1 MLTAMSVAKLII
13 MKFPASAA
21 SAVQKS
27 QSTLVVVV
35 PSSAQHSP
43 TMSHMSATTG
53 ASSAAT

>member
-1 MLTAMSVAKLII
+1 MSVAKLII

-21 SAVQKS
+21 SAMQKS
-27 QSTLVVVV
+27 QLTLVVVV

-43 TMSHMSATTG
+43 TMSHMSGRVATTG